1 MCVDPYPEG
10 EALLRAEERV
20 HPGLRPIC
28 DSIRRLDAFRENRL
42 SRSELLDEI
51 DERAEALYGKLW
63 MSCSDTEKLE
73 LRHIAQFGFANPG
86 HSRAVRQL
94 IMKRLLRKDPDLRLM
109 NRTFRRFVV
118 SPQTTGH
125 VAQRDVAR
133 IESGLEASGW
143 DQIRGPFVIG
153 VLGLAAFL
161 YFTQRETYNV
171 TVGAMVGLATQ
182 VPNLLKA
189 IYLGGTERRRTAR
202 RPAQR
207 VRTEGAK
214 RRAPRWPIFRYK
226 RSHERVLSS
235 RAGVRTHAALG
246 RDLRTRPRGRSFRRT
261 WMGREGRRG
270 LSRWTGRVVD
280 DVAECGA

>member
-1 MCVDPYPEG
+1 MIILDWRAHPGAADGPLTLSATCGVGGWWRRLTAQARQVSTAIGSEAGHGRRLEPDG
-10 EALLRAEERV
+10 EALLQAEERV
-20 HPGLRPIC
+20 HSGLRPIC

-63 MSCSDTEKLE
+63 KSCSDTEKLE

-143 DQIRGPFVIG
+143 DQIRGPLVIA

-171 TVGAMVGLATQ
+171 TVGAIVGLATQ

-189 IYLGGTERRRTAR
+189 LTWVVQKDTAR
-202 RPAQR
+202 CQ
-207 VRTEGAK
+207 
-214 RRAPRWPIFRYK
+214 
-226 RSHERVLSS
+226 
-235 RAGVRTHAALG
+235 AASA
-246 RDLRTRPRGRSFRRT
+246 T
-261 WMGREGRRG
+261 REG
-270 LSRWTGRVVD
+270 
-280 DVAECGA
+280 